1 MKIAVLF
8 LSIALIGCA
17 EPRIHNYE
25 SSSTVFYT
33 DKVVYNENSPHTEET
48 SRGTVMKYGN

>member
-1 MKIAVLF
+1 MKVLVLF

-17 EPRIHNYE
+17 EPRINNYE
-25 SSSTVFYT
+25 SSSTVFYK